1 MTTTPARAKPA
12 LAECELG
19 ESASCAPSG
28 IRVRMAPAPTGRLH
42 IGTARTTLYNWLF
55 ARHHRGVF
63 VLRMEDSDQARSS
76 PEFARDILEG
86 IRWLGLDWDEGP
98 EVGGPYGPYFQSQKL
113 PRYQEV
119 ARLLLEKGLAYP
131 CYCTPEELAERRQ
144 AMERQGLP
152 PRYDRRCRGLSA
164 AARARLE
171 AEGRPKATRFVVPDE
186 GAVAWHDLIRG
197 EVSFEN
203 SLLDDFVLV
212 KADGF
217 PTYLLAVVVD
227 DHDMRISHVIRGE
240 DLISATPRQIHIYR
254 ALGWP
259 LPQFAHIPLI
269 LGPDRSK
276 LSKRHGATSLTEY
289 RERGYLPEAVMNF
302 IALLGWSPGEDREV
316 LTRGEMIAEF
326 SLEGVGKSGAVF
338 DLEKL
343 NWMNGLYL
351 RRLSPEEY
359 VARARL
365 FLEQAGLD
373 LSAFPREQVGRALML
388 EQERAKT
395 LAEIPELT
403 EFFFREPPGYDEKGE
418 RKWFRRPGAADLLA
432 AVRTTLEGVTSFD
445 EKTVEAAVRE
455 VGERSGGAGPVI
467 HSLRLAVT
475 GRTVG
480 PGLFALMAVLGKEA
494 VLRRLR
500 RAEERVRSY

>member
-1 MTTTPARAKPA
+1 MTTTPAWAKPA

-19 ESASCAPSG
+19 ESTSCAPSG
-28 IRVRMAPAPTGRLH
+28 IRVRMAPAPTGRFH
-42 IGTARTTLYNWLF
+42 IGLARTTLYNWLF
-55 ARHHRGVF
+55 ARHHGGAF

-76 PEFARDILEG
+76 PEFAWDILEG

-186 GAVAWHDLIRG
+186 GTVAWHDLIRG

-203 SLLDDFVLV
+203 NLLDDFVLV

-316 LTRGEMIAEF
+316 LTRG
-326 SLEGVGKSGAVF
+326 
-338 DLEKL
+338 
-343 NWMNGLYL
+343 
-351 RRLSPEEY
+351 R
-359 VARARL
+359 
-365 FLEQAGLD
+365 
-373 LSAFPREQVGRALML
+373 
-388 EQERAKT
+388 
-395 LAEIPELT
+395 
-403 EFFFREPPGYDEKGE
+403 
-418 RKWFRRPGAADLLA
+418 
-432 AVRTTLEGVTSFD
+432 
-445 EKTVEAAVRE
+445 
-455 VGERSGGAGPVI
+455 
-467 HSLRLAVT
+467 
-475 GRTVG
+475 
-480 PGLFALMAVLGKEA
+480 
-494 VLRRLR
+494 
-500 RAEERVRSY
+500 